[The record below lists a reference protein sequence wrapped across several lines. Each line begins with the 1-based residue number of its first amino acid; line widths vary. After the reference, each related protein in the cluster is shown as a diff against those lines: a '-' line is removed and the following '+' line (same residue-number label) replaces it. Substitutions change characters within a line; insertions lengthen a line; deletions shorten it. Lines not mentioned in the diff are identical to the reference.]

1 MLACLEALDEDE
13 VLEDDD
19 LELLEENT
27 GETFARSK
35 NKLTRLRR
43 GRDSRSPPVASTSRR
58 KSVVE
63 SSEDDLDIRGP
74 TTSRPN
80 DISRIWDDE
89 KGAGGREED
98 EDMDDM
104 DNFIDYDD
112 DEEGHGDMDEEEREE
127 RRRERRRLEKER
139 RKALGSHPELT
150 GIDAKWVSMSHH
162 SL

>member
-1 MLACLEALDEDE
+1 M
-13 VLEDDD
+13 LEDDD

-43 GRDSRSPPVASTSRR
+43 GRDSRSPPVPSTSRR
-58 KSVVE
+58 KSVVDF
-63 SSEDDLDIRGP
+63 SEDDLAVGAP
-74 TTSRPN
+74 VTSRTN
-80 DISRIWDDE
+80 DISRIWDDD
-89 KGAGGREED
+89 KGVGGREEE

-112 DEEGHGDMDEEEREE
+112 EEEGHGDLDEEEREE

-150 GIDAKWVSMSHH
+150 GIDARRALKHVPPTSNTN
-162 SL
+162 LL